1 MRRRVRKE
9 SESLTKKEEKNLLER
24 KFYLLFRNGTLAK
37 PAGVVLAS
45 LELNLD
51 NEYFVF
57 VNDGEPLPLSG

>member
-1 MRRRVRKE
+1 VLALVLVLVRWQ
-9 SESLTKKEEKNLLER
+9 SLVFHLNRMK
-24 KFYLLFRNGTLAK
+24 
-37 PAGVVLAS
+37 VQVLAS